1 MCKRDG
7 YKRVFT
13 RKNHPQTAPQSYP
26 GGGAMPGVHRR
37 RLAATSQAMLL
48 STWEQLCGHFTS
60 IQESRLTSR
69 TDGCQ
74 PLPSGAMTST
84 KLQGRRPVP
93 VEMDRTCRAETQRN
107 AALTLIGRFLKIGEK
122 IGGRAQH
129 TVVFIPEP

>member
-13 RKNHPQTAPQSYP
+13 RKNYPQTAPQSYP

-37 RLAATSQAMLL
+37 RLAATRQAMLL
-48 STWEQLCGHFTS
+48 STWEQLCGHSTS

-74 PLPSGAMTST
+74 PLPSGAMASA
-84 KLQGRRPVP
+84 KLQGRRP

-107 AALTLIGRFLKIGEK
+107 AALTLIGRFL
-122 IGGRAQH
+122 
-129 TVVFIPEP
+129 